1 LERVTDF
8 STHAHKRGI
17 TIITNT
23 QKLWTMLIVYIAVGA
38 FLVGGG
44 IVLAENFSS
53 QKGKS
58 SYR

>member
-1 LERVTDF
+1 LERITDF
-8 STHAHKRGI
+8 SAHAHKEE
-17 TIITNT
+17 TSLLTNT
-23 QKLWTMLIVYIAVGA
+23 QKLRTMLIVYIAVGA

-53 QKGKS
+53 QRGKS